1 MVSAIA
7 ELLMAKQAP
16 RGMLEADEVIATTA
30 AAQDTL
36 SEDVPQ
42 PPYTEEHIC
51 TNDAA
56 VACDHPECKY
66 TATSWGRLFKHA
78 VNPQTK
84 GGHGRQWRSLHGTC
98 LHTLGTKKMSAE
110 QIKRNQKNTPCL
122 PKKAKLHQSR
132 RWANITTSKAC
143 LIPRGRHP
151 VQ

>member
-98 LHTLGTKKMSAE
+98 LHTLGTHELSAE
-110 QIKRNQKNTPCL
+110 QRKRNQTTRCACQRKQSYTEAGAG
-122 PKKAKLHQSR
+122 PKSQPA
-132 RWANITTSKAC
+132 
-143 LIPRGRHP
+143 RHA
-151 VQ
+151 